1 MKDISFHDAMSVY
14 PTPEEV
20 WDLVQVF
27 LGSLTICDHKPVIC
41 VLESLFSHL
50 EHNHLPH
57 LVDFGM

>member
-14 PTPEEV
+14 PTPEV

-27 LGSLTICDHKPVIC
+27 LGSLTICDPKPVLC